1 MPRVLVVEDN
11 VDLTNVVRSLLE
23 FENHTVDIFHSG
35 SEGLAHILANPY
47 DLVILDWD
55 LPEVSGLEILKQFRQ
70 RGAKTPVIMLTGH
83 SSVEDM
89 EAGLDEGADDYLA
102 KPFNMKELGA
112 RVRAHMR
119 RAGQATNDSIN
130 LGDIEIDL
138 LNKRV
143 SKGGR
148 THNLPE
154 PEFQLLELAAKYPH
168 IAPSSE
174 ELLASVWSS
183 DIEKDELKLKMAI
196 RRLRKKFDP
205 RGSIIFTHL
214 YPDVREASSGA
225 FAKRIAEAEVDLDT
239 DFDPYIGTILS
250 GKYELLELIGGGG
263 SGLVYRAKQL
273 NLGSFV
279 ALKVLHLKTL
289 AKSDTLPR
297 FQREARVSGLLSH
310 INIVAVRDYGV
321 ADQGQ
326 PYLVMELVDGASLN
340 EYLKQYGRPPLREVI
355 DIFSQACSGLEH
367 AHQKDIV
374 HRDIKPSNLMLI
386 HNGDQGVIVKVV
398 DFGLA
403 RSINVSQLDQITQI
417 GDVLGSPAY
426 MSPEQARGEA
436 LDRRTDI
443 YSLGCALF
451 ETLQG
456 KPPFS
461 GKDSVDILV
470 KQITSDA
477 PEMLLTGLDPLL
489 QVKLNKIVAK
499 CLAKEK
505 EQRYQTAAE
514 LKEALSKVMS
524 APIASEQSTVA
535 ALPEAAKLGS
545 WSTRR
550 EDLLS
555 WFNRRFKP

>member
-11 VDLTNVVRSLLE
+11 IDLTNVVRSLLE
-23 FENHTVDIFHSG
+23 FENHTVDIFHTG
-35 SEGLAHILANPY
+35 TEGLVNILANPY

-55 LPEVSGLEILKQFRQ
+55 LPGISGLEILKQFRQ
-70 RGAKTPVIMLTGH
+70 RGARTPVIMLTGR
-83 SSVEDM
+83 STVEDM

-112 RVRAHMR
+112 RVRAHIR
-119 RAGQATNDSIN
+119 RSGNGTNDSIN

-148 THNLPE
+148 THSLPE

-168 IAPSSE
+168 IRPTSE
-174 ELLASVWSS
+174 ELLASIWSADADKS
-183 DIEKDELKLKMAI
+183 EPKLRMAI
-196 RRLRKKFDP
+196 RKLRKKFDP
-205 RGSIIFTHL
+205 KGSLIFSHL
-214 YPDVREASSGA
+214 YPEVRAEGSAVFLRDLVEA
-225 FAKRIAEAEVDLDT
+225 DLDV
-239 DFDPYIGTILS
+239 DPYLGTIFN
-250 GKYELLELIGGGG
+250 GKYELVELIGGGG

-273 NLGSFV
+273 NLGSSV
-279 ALKVLHLKTL
+279 ALKVLHLKALTQ
-289 AKSDTLPR
+289 ADTLPR
-297 FQREARVSGLLSH
+297 FQREARVTALLSH
-310 INIVAVRDYGV
+310 PNIVAVRDFGV
-321 ADQGQ
+321 AEQGQ
-326 PYLVMELVDGASLN
+326 PYLVMEFVDGASLA

-386 HNGDQGVIVKVV
+386 HNGDAGVIVKLV

-403 RSINVSQLDQITQI
+403 RSVNVSQVDQITQI

-426 MSPEQARGEA
+426 MSPEQARGEM

-456 KPPFS
+456 NPPFN

-470 KQITSDA
+470 KQITTDA
-477 PEMLLTGLDPLL
+477 PEMSLDGLAPVL

-499 CLAKEK
+499 CLAKDK
-505 EQRYQTAAE
+505 EHRYQSALE
-514 LKEALSKVMS
+514 LKEALGQVMTGKIVTESLS
-524 APIASEQSTVA
+524 ADLHSE
-535 ALPEAAKLGS
+535 PPKLDS
-545 WSTRR
+545 WSGRR
-550 EDLLS
+550 EELLS
-555 WFNRRFKP
+555 WFNHRFKH

>member
-23 FENHTVDIFHSG
+23 FENHSVDIFHTG
-35 SEGLAHILANPY
+35 TEGLVSILANPY

-55 LPEVSGLEILKQFRQ
+55 LPGVSGLEILKQFRQ
-70 RGAKTPVIMLTGH
+70 RGARTPVIMLTGR
-83 SSVEDM
+83 STVEDM

-112 RVRAHMR
+112 RVRAHIR
-119 RAGQATNDSIN
+119 RAGSATNDSIS

-138 LNKRV
+138 INKRV
-143 SKGGR
+143 TKGGR
-148 THNLPE
+148 THSLPE

-168 IAPSSE
+168 IQPTSDDLLSSI
-174 ELLASVWSS
+174 WSG
-183 DIEKDELKLKMAI
+183 DAEKSEPKLKMAI
-196 RRLRKKFDP
+196 RKLRKKFDAK
-205 RGSIIFTHL
+205 GSLIFSHL
-214 YPDVREASSGA
+214 YPEVRAEGATPFSKELLEA
-225 FAKRIAEAEVDLDT
+225 DLDI
-239 DFDPYIGTILS
+239 DPYLGTIFN
-250 GKYELLELIGGGG
+250 GKYELVELIGGGG

-273 NLGSFV
+273 NIGSSV
-279 ALKVLHLKTL
+279 ALKVLHLK
-289 AKSDTLPR
+289 AMAQADTLPR
-297 FQREARVSGLLSH
+297 FQREARVTALLSH
-310 INIVAVRDYGV
+310 PNIVAVRDFGV
-321 ADQGQ
+321 AEQGQ
-326 PYLVMELVDGASLN
+326 PYLVMEFVDGASLA

-367 AHQKDIV
+367 AHQKEIV

-386 HNGDQGVIVKVV
+386 HNGDDGVIVKLV

-403 RSINVSQLDQITQI
+403 RSVNVNQVDQITQI

-426 MSPEQARGEA
+426 MSPEQARGEL

-456 KPPFS
+456 NPPFN

-470 KQITSDA
+470 KQITTDA
-477 PEMLLTGLDPLL
+477 PEMTLYGLAPVL

-499 CLAKEK
+499 CLAKDK
-505 EQRYQTAAE
+505 ENRYQSAAE
-514 LKEALSKVMS
+514 LKEALGQVMAGNS
-524 APIASEQSTVA
+524 ITESLKADVPNEPVKADV
-535 ALPEAAKLGS
+535 
-545 WSTRR
+545 WSGRR
-550 EDLLS
+550 EELLS
-555 WFNRRFKP
+555 WFNQRFKH

>member
-23 FENHTVDIFHSG
+23 FENHMVDIFHTG
-35 SEGLAHILANPY
+35 SEGLVNILANPY

-55 LPEVSGLEILKQFRQ
+55 LPGVSGMEILKQFRL
-70 RGAKTPVIMLTGH
+70 RGAKTPVIMLTGR
-83 SSVEDM
+83 STVEDM

-112 RVRAHMR
+112 RVRAHIR
-119 RAGQATNDSIN
+119 RASGATGDSAS

-138 LNKRV
+138 CNKRV

-148 THNLPE
+148 THSLPE

-168 IAPSSE
+168 IRPTSE
-174 ELLASVWSS
+174 ELLALIWSG
-183 DIEKDELKLKMAI
+183 DGEKCEPKLKMSI
-196 RRLRKKFDP
+196 RKLRKKFDP
-205 RGSIIFTHL
+205 KGNLIFSHL
-214 YPDVREASSGA
+214 YPEIGAESDSPFSKDLVEA
-225 FAKRIAEAEVDLDT
+225 DLDI
-239 DFDPYIGTILS
+239 DPYLGTIFN
-250 GKYELLELIGGGG
+250 GKYELVELIGGGG

-273 NLGSFV
+273 NIGSSV
-279 ALKVLHLKTL
+279 ALKVLHSR
-289 AKSDTLPR
+289 AMAQSDTLSR
-297 FQREARVSGLLSH
+297 FQREARVTAMLSH
-310 INIVAVRDYGV
+310 PNIVAVRDFGV
-321 ADQGQ
+321 AEQGQ
-326 PYLVMELVDGASLN
+326 PFLVMEFVDGASLA

-355 DIFSQACSGLEH
+355 DIFSQACCGLEH
-367 AHQKDIV
+367 AHQKEIV

-386 HNGDQGVIVKVV
+386 HNGDEGVIVKLV

-403 RSINVSQLDQITQI
+403 RSFNVNQADQITQI

-426 MSPEQARGEA
+426 MSPEQARGEL

-456 KPPFS
+456 NPPFN

-470 KQITSDA
+470 QQITTDA
-477 PEMLLTGLDPLL
+477 PEMTLDGLAPVL

-499 CLAKEK
+499 CLSKDK
-505 EQRYQTAAE
+505 DHRYQSAAE
-514 LKEALSKVMS
+514 LKEALGQVM
-524 APIASEQSTVA
+524 AGNGVA
-535 ALPEAAKLGS
+535 ESLQAEAHAEPAKEDT
-545 WSTRR
+545 WSGRR
-550 EDLLS
+550 DELLS
-555 WFNRRFKP
+555 WFNHRFKH